1 MRRERNQ
8 YIFASELTKRNRSHR
23 FRNAVLV
30 LLPILIVSLFVL
42 NLTVSRRIRVEEVK
56 LTVLVDGAIDSD
68 NTKEVI
74 PAYSPY
80 YTVSVKVKKDASIVV
95 LLNDE
100 KYREYKVNY
109 DDNSVNLENSYSFTP
124 KETEAVT
131 EAPQV
136 PDDQTE
142 VTTEQSE
149 V

>member
-1 MRRERNQ
+1 M
-8 YIFASELTKRNRSHR
+8 
-23 FRNAVLV
+23 
-30 LLPILIVSLFVL
+30 
-42 NLTVSRRIRVEEVK
+42 
-56 LTVLVDGAIDSD
+56 
-68 NTKEVI
+68 I